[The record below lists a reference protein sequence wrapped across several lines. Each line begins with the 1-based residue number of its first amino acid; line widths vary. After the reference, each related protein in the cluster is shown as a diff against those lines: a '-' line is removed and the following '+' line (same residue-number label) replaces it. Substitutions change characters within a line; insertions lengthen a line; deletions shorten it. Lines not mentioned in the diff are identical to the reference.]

1 MPTNGKKNGKKKA
14 KAAHPKSFQCPF
26 ACGSAYSRGYELKK
40 HLITVRSQN
49 GDENHLINDRL
60 WAAQDLSITLRP
72 KNLTE
77 QDRKCNVL
85 TYGFMVHGTGL
96 GIKMK

>member
-1 MPTNGKKNGKKKA
+1 MSTNVKKNGKKKA
-14 KAAHPKSFQCPF
+14 KAAHPSPKSFQCPF
-26 ACGSAYSRGYELKK
+26 ACGASYSRGYELKK

-60 WAAQDLSITLRP
+60 WAAQDLTITLRP

-77 QDRKCNVL
+77 QDRKVHETMYCNC
-85 TYGFMVHGTGL
+85 
-96 GIKMK
+96 